1 LGVVATT
8 YKSYSYYLADFLLVD
23 TGCGAVEA
31 VKRSKELMRGRIWS
45 LFVLRLSFIG
55 WWLWEILTLGIGSY
69 FIAPYIQ
76 ATETA
81 FFLDVTERVEVVPA
95 PSDEKPRSEEF
106 QPFRL

>member
-1 LGVVATT
+1 M
-8 YKSYSYYLADFLLVD
+8 D

-95 PSDEKPRSEEF
+95 PSAKSRAVRSFSVSFIDIGKENG
-106 QPFRL
+106 